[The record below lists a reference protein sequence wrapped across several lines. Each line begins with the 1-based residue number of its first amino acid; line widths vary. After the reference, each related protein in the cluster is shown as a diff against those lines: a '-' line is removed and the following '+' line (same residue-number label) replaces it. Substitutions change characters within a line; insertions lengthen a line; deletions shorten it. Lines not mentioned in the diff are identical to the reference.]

1 MANNENEKILES
13 ARLLERWE
21 NTPAPWEDP
30 YSDMSDIEKS
40 KLILYLMEQREEQ
53 RKREESQQKQIA
65 ELMRNSQQ
73 TTEKL
78 DKYIQQISAL
88 MNQICELT
96 RLLKQKDQEI
106 SDLKSRLKL
115 GQRIRYSKTSQKRSS
130 RKKDDDDKPTPH
142 TDAESGFDGSE
153 ESLPENMDV
162 DTPEESSLSKA
173 VSEADAA
180 LRLYRQGQ
188 KYRTMTA
195 DNHVEHLS
203 DRSLLPEGAEFIKYF
218 TKTTYDQ
225 VTIVTE
231 HRYQMI
237 LYKDKDGKMQCGYF
251 PSNGT
256 SPIIENVPGTHA
268 SPDFLSYLVFDRF
281 FLDTPVYREKYRL
294 LQEKMRLSRQTIS
307 NWLFKGSSFIKFIID
322 ELKAKCLEKDSIVN
336 CDETWCRVKVNGE
349 YKKKYIWCLVNKKS
363 KTVIYCYED
372 GSRRRDVL
380 KHILGDSQI
389 KALQTDGYAA
399 YLYLDK
405 DIVDIE
411 HLCCMAHVRAKFLYA
426 LEIEHDETARQFLK
440 WIEQLYLKESYYERM
455 QLSPHEIK
463 VLRNSQD
470 TEAIKQKMRE
480 KLDLMLSDCAPG
492 HGDLMRRAVKY
503 LDHFWNQVFLY
514 QRDGEYTID
523 NNLAERFIRPLTNER
538 KNSLFFG
545 SHKMA
550 RVSAAYHS
558 VISTCCYHGISILEY
573 LKKFFTEIVAG
584 NRDYQ
589 KLMPSTIGISANKL

>member
-162 DTPEESSLSKA
+162 DTPEESSPSKA
-173 VSEADAA
+173 
-180 LRLYRQGQ
+180 
-188 KYRTMTA
+188 
-195 DNHVEHLS
+195 
-203 DRSLLPEGAEFIKYF
+203 
-218 TKTTYDQ
+218 
-225 VTIVTE
+225 
-231 HRYQMI
+231 
-237 LYKDKDGKMQCGYF
+237 
-251 PSNGT
+251 
-256 SPIIENVPGTHA
+256 
-268 SPDFLSYLVFDRF
+268 
-281 FLDTPVYREKYRL
+281 
-294 LQEKMRLSRQTIS
+294 
-307 NWLFKGSSFIKFIID
+307 
-322 ELKAKCLEKDSIVN
+322 
-336 CDETWCRVKVNGE
+336 
-349 YKKKYIWCLVNKKS
+349 
-363 KTVIYCYED
+363 
-372 GSRRRDVL
+372 
-380 KHILGDSQI
+380 ILGDSQI

-470 TEAIKQKMRE
+470 TEDIKQKMRE

-538 KNSLFFG
+538 KNFLFFG

-558 VISTCCYHGISILEY
+558 VISTCRYHGISILEY